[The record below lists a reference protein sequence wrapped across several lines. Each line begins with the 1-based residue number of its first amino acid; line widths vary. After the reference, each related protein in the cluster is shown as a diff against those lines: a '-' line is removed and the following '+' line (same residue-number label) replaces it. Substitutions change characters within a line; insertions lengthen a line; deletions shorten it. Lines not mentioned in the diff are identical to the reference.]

1 MTTVVQNPD
10 NVSAPGAYLHAKIEF
25 DRLQHLLYCKQ
36 AGLLPVDL
44 ICLALFQGIQCG
56 MTPR

>member
-25 DRLQHLLYCKQ
+25 DRLQHLFHCKQ

-44 ICLALFQGIQCG
+44 ICPVLVHGFQCRMAQ
-56 MTPR
+56 